1 MQGSYER
8 LSSRA
13 RNRTPWHAR
22 RTASYG
28 KATRTAALF
37 FIATASTTVVQAD
50 GLQPMLSAVRET
62 KPLIDMRLRSETV
75 DQTGM
80 AEDAHAVTL
89 RARLGFETGK
99 AWNTA
104 LLAEGDLIW
113 PLESHYN
120 STVNG
125 KTAYPVVADAET
137 YELNRLQLTNT
148 SLADTTLTIGRQRI
162 NLDDQ
167 RFVGNVGWRQ
177 NEQTFDSVRVVNKSI
192 ANVTVD
198 LSYMDQVNRVFG
210 KDSPVGQYNG
220 SNYLANVSYQLPVGK
235 LTGFAYLLDFDE
247 APRDSSETFGL
258 RYAGERPVKKIKLA
272 WSASFA
278 RQQERANNPLSYEAD
293 YYAAELTG
301 TFRQYSVGAGF
312 EVLGGDGVKGF
323 TTPLATFHKFD
334 GWDDKFLTTPPNGL
348 ERRYVTLGYLT
359 KGVGVLDT
367 LSATAVYHSF
377 KSERLAIDYGS
388 EVDLQLQ
395 AKLGRWNGLLKYAE
409 YNADRFATDTTKYW
423 LEIDYT
429 W

>member
-1 MQGSYER
+1 MHYSGST
-8 LSSRA
+8 RA
-13 RNRTPWHAR
+13 
-22 RTASYG
+22 
-28 KATRTAALF
+28 AALLVLL
-37 FIATASTTVVQAD
+37 ATASAAHAD
-50 GLQPMLSAVRET
+50 VLQPILSAARET
-62 KPLIDMRLRSETV
+62 KPLADLRLRSETV
-75 DQTGM
+75 DQSGM
-80 AEDAHAVTL
+80 AQDAHALTL

-104 LLAEGDLIW
+104 LLVDADLIW
-113 PLESHYN
+113 PLDSHYN

-148 SLADTTLTIGRQRI
+148 SIADTALTIGRQRI

-167 RFVGNVGWRQ
+167 RFVGNSGWRQ

-192 ANVTVD
+192 PNVTVD
-198 LSYMDQVNRVFG
+198 LSYVDQVNRVFG
-210 KDSPVGQYNG
+210 KDSPVGRYNG
-220 SNYLANVSYQLPVGK
+220 SNYLANVSYQMPVGK

-258 RYAGERPVKKIKLA
+258 RFAGERPVSKIKLA
-272 WSASFA
+272 WSASVA
-278 RQQERANNPLSYEAD
+278 RQQERANNPLSYRAD

-301 TFRQYSVGAGF
+301 TFRKYSVGAGV
-312 EVLGGDGVKGF
+312 EVMDGDGVKGF

-348 ERRYVTLGYLT
+348 ERRYVTAGYLT
-359 KGVGVLDT
+359 KGVGALDT

-377 KSERLAIDYGS
+377 KSERLGIDYGS

-395 AKLGRWNGLLKYAE
+395 AKLARWSGLLKYAE